1 MTTEEK
7 VKKMNEMLTDVN
19 NLAKE
24 INEEIN
30 RKRTDAADMLSI
42 YINDTESGLTQY
54 WVDSDGNVRSGTTE
68 YRPDDYNPYC
78 NYNNGTYAEKAA
90 RMKKFTDMLLAFKWC
105 YDRDYEP
112 DWSVDDVRHCVSYD
126 SFCGHYDISCCVN
139 WSCSMVYF
147 SSEGIA
153 QKCADWLNQIDPEG
167 VLVLGTRA
175 MDK

>member
-7 VKKMNEMLTDVN
+7 VKKMNEMLEEVN

-30 RKRTDAADMLSI
+30 KKQTDDADMLSI
-42 YINDTESGLTQY
+42 YINDIKGGLTQY
-54 WVDSDGNVRSGTTE
+54 WVNSDGEVQSGVDD
-68 YRPDDYNPYC
+68 YRPHSFNPYC
-78 NYNNGTYAEKAA
+78 NYNNDTYAKTAA
-90 RMKKFTDMLLAFKWC
+90 RMKKFTDILLAFKWC
-105 YDRDYEP
+105 YDRDYVP

-126 SFCGHYDISCCVN
+126 SFCGQYDISCCVN

>member
-1 MTTEEK
+1 MTIEEK
-7 VKKMNEMLTDVN
+7 VKKMNEMLTEVN

-30 RKRTDAADMLSI
+30 KERTGTADMLSI
-42 YINDTESGLTQY
+42 YINNMKSSLSQY
-54 WVDSDGNVRSGTTE
+54 WVDSDGKVRSGTTE

-78 NYNNGTYAEKAA
+78 NYNNRTYAEKAA

-112 DWSVDDVRHCVSYD
+112 NWSAEDDKYFVAYDFVD
-126 SFCGHYDISCCVN
+126 GHYYTTYSVAMSYN
-139 WSCSMVYF
+139 VVYF
-147 SSEGIA
+147 SSEDIA
-153 QKCADWLNQIDPEG
+153 LKCADWLNQIDPEG